1 MSLMAW
7 YPFDGNIQNYGVGSL
22 SLTQTTT
29 PTYNAGKLC
38 DKSLASGGFKWTA
51 AQAASILNNEAITI
65 AFWIKPLN
73 TSSSQIFGTS
83 GMTPP
88 NNRKFSIFAYPTGN
102 DLHWSWQNDG
112 SNTFTGGTI
121 TGCLPVNTWTHVCI
135 TYQNPSGKVYINGIQ
150 KSTFSGVS
158 ASPSFFYETQVIHNS
173 ANRLIQDFRVYNH
186 CLSPR
191 EANQLSQGLVLHYKL
206 NGGNNSNMLT
216 NSYKLNGKS
225 TSIDPIL
232 NCPIVSS
239 DNSAGTSYKDFVSWG
254 GFPVNANEVY
264 TVSFYAKSVSSS
276 VLTMYF
282 YNNTSGVVQ
291 VANIKSSEG
300 HNKAGTDGNCPLT
313 LTPQWKKYWVTWT
326 FNATTTSANK
336 TLLFRLAAGG
346 KCDMALPKLE
356 RGAIATPYGLTLE
369 ESKVNLA
376 QDSSGYNH
384 HGTTVGDLTLSSDS
398 RRYSNSCVFD
408 GSTTG
413 INLPI
418 KDLMKRLLS
427 DKCSINFWVNEA
439 NISNRSIYFGGYSGS
454 NFNIEMNGGKLR
466 VYWNGSP
473 DIQTSSVVNNT
484 WTMFTVTIDKATGI
498 KIYKDGVLAY
508 THPEALSDITS
519 AFTRDFNI
527 GKDSRT
533 DATMME
539 GKMSDFRIYAS
550 VLTQEAITTLYKA
563 SISMIE
569 NGQLQAYEFNEKPD
583 VSNIKMHQIGAIN
596 TSSLSEIGYTGG
608 MKTKVLSDG
617 SAWARIH
624 WLDVSTD
631 KTCFVDDNEVA
642 FCDKPNRFSRMG
654 LVDHFKSY
662 NVPEEYTKLDY
673 IESTGTQYID
683 TDYYWTSEAV
693 KVYMDAMV
701 TSNSSNQSLFGNE
714 EPYSGGRYFSIVPH
728 GSNGTYG
735 YYVGSKAPAVSGVAT
750 CTIGTRFIMECSAG
764 EVLLGDVNNDGRV
777 TASDL
782 SRLNGHLTG
791 AKPIEDSN
799 TLLSADVDK
808 NGIID
813 SNDLTQIRES
823 ILAGTTPTSKE
834 KIFEIKINGTTKV
847 KTNYAGT
854 VQAYANTTST
864 HATKGKIYIFAN
876 HNSSSGG
883 AAAIQNI
890 GGMRLYAFKM
900 YDNGVLVRDFIPC
913 KNKAGTIGLLDRV
926 HNTFYTNPGSGVFTA
941 GPVSATTTSEAGVY
955 EFMLTYPKLSTTA
968 YNRWTQTNS
977 PNASYGQDSGL
988 KKITTAWSKYSS
1000 AITKSNSSSSALYSM
1015 NSAGNWWAP
1024 IGQKTIYNS
1033 TGIPAADGS
1042 TQLETE
1048 LWVRIDN
1055 LPLLDKISMLDDEYI
1070 QAFDIYE
1077 I

>member
-38 DKSLASGGFKWTA
+38 DKALASGGFKWTA

-65 AFWIKPLN
+65 TFWIKPLN

-300 HNKAGTDGNCPLT
+300 HNKTGTDGNCPLT

-346 KCDMALPKLE
+346 KCDVALPKLE
-356 RGAIATPYGLTLE
+356 RGAIATPYGLTLG

-384 HGTTVGDLTLSSDS
+384 HGTTVGNLTLSSDS

-473 DIQTSSVVNNT
+473 DIQTSSVINNT

-508 THPEALSDITS
+508 THAAALSDITS

-583 VSNIKMHQIGAIN
+583 VSNIKMHQTGAVN

-631 KTCFVDDNEVA
+631 KTCFANDNEVA

-662 NVPEEYTKLDY
+662 NVPEEYTRLDY

-683 TDYYWTSEAV
+683 TGYYWTSEAV
-693 KVYMDAMV
+693 KIYMDATV
-701 TSNSSNQSLFGNE
+701 VSNGSNQSLFGNE

-728 GSNGTYG
+728 GANGTYG
-735 YYVGSKAPAVSGVAT
+735 YYVGSNAPLVGGVTT
-750 CTIGTRFIMECSAG
+750 CTVGTRFNMECSTTTAK
-764 EVLLGDVNNDGRV
+764 LFTLKVNGATLK
-777 TASDL
+777 TATYS
-782 SRLNGHLTG
+782 
-791 AKPIEDSN
+791 
-799 TLLSADVDK
+799 
-808 NGIID
+808 
-813 SNDLTQIRES
+813 
-823 ILAGTTPTSKE
+823 
-834 KIFEIKINGTTKV
+834 
-847 KTNYAGT
+847 GT
-854 VQAYANTTST
+854 VCGYANTTST
-864 HATKGKIYIFAN
+864 NATKGKIYIFAN
-876 HNSSSGG
+876 HNSSSNG
-883 AAAIQNI
+883 ASAIQNI
-890 GGMRLYAFKM
+890 GGMRLYSFKM

-913 KNKAGTIGLLDRV
+913 KNKAGMIGLLDRV
-926 HNTFYTNPGSGVFTA
+926 YNTFYTNPGSGTFTA
-941 GPVSATTTSEAGVY
+941 GPVSATIMSEAGVY
-955 EFMLTYPKLSTTA
+955 EFMLTYPKLSATA

-977 PNASYGQDSGL
+977 PNVSYGQDSGL

-1000 AITKSNSSSSALYSM
+1000 AITKSNSSGSALYSM

-1024 IGQKTIYNS
+1024 IGQKTIYSS

-1055 LPLLDKISMLDDEYI
+1055 LPLLNKISMLDDEYI